1 MSRQAKSRQ
10 LRVALVAAVLAGLV
24 AALVLSFV
32 LEDDEP
38 EDAVADLTIAP
49 SDDTAPQVD
58 LTGDPVPEFS
68 YQPLGEGEDVD
79 FETFRD
85 GRPAVINFFGAWCVP
100 CVQEM
105 PDFEDAHQEY
115 GDRVAFL
122 GLSSRES
129 VEDGLELVDRTGVT
143 YETGRDADGSIV
155 SAFSAVNLPTT
166 IFVRADGTIQVSHTG
181 RVYPDEIREELE
193 ALVA

>member
-1 MSRQAKSRQ
+1 MRKRVGSP
-10 LRVALVAAVLAGLV
+10 LGVALVAAVLAGLV
-24 AALVLSFV
+24 AALVLS
-32 LEDDEP
+32 LLLDDDEP
-38 EDAVADLTIAP
+38 EEASPDLTLSAP
-49 SDDTAPQVD
+49 DGTAPQVD
-58 LTGDPVPEFS
+58 LTGEAAPDFA

-79 FETFRD
+79 FDEFRD
-85 GRPAVINFFGAWCVP
+85 GRPAVINFFAAWCVP

-105 PDFEDAHQEY
+105 PDFEEAFGEY

-155 SAFSAVNLPTT
+155 SAFSAVYLPTT
-166 IFVRADGTIQVSHTG
+166 IFVTADGIIQQSHTG
-181 RVYPDEIREELE
+181 RMYPDQIREELE
-193 ALVA
+193 ELVA